1 MYALQNEVPTATIL
15 NSTDI
20 TMETRAQ
27 ARLAGHI
34 FIVDAVQN
42 FRHNY
47 PDWKLSITELL
58 SDLGAKHRTKKK
70 PNGKNAIKAKTQKK
84 SIVVKNSNETN
95 TNNKKPKNTQS
106 ESEEALSE
114 FEDTQFERVKSESG
128 SEEFQSNFKDTI
140 NKTDSNESGIT
151 SEEIYTESTP
161 ITNIPPTQIRI
172 SCNEK
177 NKGLESLV
185 SSKTL
190 VFNENKKNVNKC
202 SKSIKPSQIEEINV
216 LDTQLP
222 KLVEN
227 QLSEKNLDLST
238 DRPIDNVNIEL
249 EKKSSKRKSE
259 RNVSSKDYKKRIMAD
274 DIKPVCKTVDSFFMT
289 ADDKDY
295 MSVYK
300 PTLPPPEEKSLEKYP
315 KSDYHQPPKEIFS
328 KGKKVAFIKNKQNY
342 TGNRRERRQQE
353 VEEPIDTALHPSWEA
368 KRKQKAL
375 AAFTGKKTTFDDD
388 D

>member
-1 MYALQNEVPTATIL
+1 
-15 NSTDI
+15 
-20 TMETRAQ
+20 METRAR

-34 FIVDAVQN
+34 FVVNAVEN
-42 FRHNY
+42 FRDQY

-58 SDLGAKHRTKKK
+58 SDLGARHRTKKK
-70 PNGKNAIKAKTQKK
+70 PNGKRAVKAKTQKK
-84 SIVVKNSNETN
+84 SITVKKNNNEIN
-95 TNNKKPKNTQS
+95 TNNKKLRNTQLK
-106 ESEEALSE
+106 SEEALSE
-114 FEDTQFERVKSESG
+114 FEDTQFECEKSESG

-140 NKTDSNESGIT
+140 NKTDSNESDII
-151 SEEIYTESTP
+151 SEEIYTESTL

-177 NKGLESLV
+177 NNGLESLV

-190 VFNENKKNVNKC
+190 VFTENKKNVNEC
-202 SKSIKPSQIEEINV
+202 SKSLKPSQIEEINV

-227 QLSEKNLDLST
+227 QLPEKNLDLIT
-238 DRPIDNVNIEL
+238 DRFIDNVNIEL
-249 EKKSSKRKSE
+249 EKKSLKRKSE
-259 RNVSSKDYKKRIMAD
+259 INVSSKDYKKRIMAD

-300 PTLPPPEEKSLEKYP
+300 PPQPSPVEKSLEKYP
-315 KSDYHQPPKEIFS
+315 KLDYHQPPKEMFN
-328 KGKKVAFIKNKQNY
+328 KGKKMVFIKNEQNY
-342 TGNRRERRQQE
+342 TGNRRERRQQKI
-353 VEEPIDTALHPSWEA
+353 EEPIDMALHPSWEA

-375 AAFTGKKTTFDDD
+375 ATFKGKKTTFDDD